1 MEPQPE
7 LRLDEFEF
15 HHGEAA
21 VVETDQID
29 TAVGRHLV
37 AGRQRP
43 LGKLH
48 LLDRRL
54 QMVNGAA
61 VVVLH
66 PEVARLSLFP
76 QAMRHAAGNRDE
88 RVFAGGHDIGDERL
102 QQKRLAG
109 EQRVDH
115 LLHRGGR

>member
-7 LRLDEFEF
+7 FRLDEFEF

-21 VVETDQID
+21 VVEADQID

-66 PEVARLSLFP
+66 PEVARLGPLP
-76 QAMRHAAGNRDE
+76 QAVGHAAGNRNE
-88 RVFAGGHDIGDERL
+88 RILAGGHDVAHERL
-102 QQKRLAG
+102 Q
-109 EQRVDH
+109 
-115 LLHRGGR
+115 